1 MEIKCSECDRDLS
14 FVDPGDIWIMF
25 GRCFCIPCARDVERM
40 AAIIAIAR
48 GQGVIADERRP

>member
-14 FVDPGDIWIMF
+14 FVDPEDIWIMF

-40 AAIIAIAR
+40 TAIIAIAR
-48 GQGVIADERRP
+48 GRGTVEVRS